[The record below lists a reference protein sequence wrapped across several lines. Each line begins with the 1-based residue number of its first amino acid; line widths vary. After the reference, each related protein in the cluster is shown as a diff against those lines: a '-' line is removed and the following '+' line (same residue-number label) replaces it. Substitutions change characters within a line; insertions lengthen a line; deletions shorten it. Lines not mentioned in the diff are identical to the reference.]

1 MITKSNLVRRGGYIS
16 RIMALPLLFVMV
28 SAFAVKFTNTSK
40 GKPALPFYDPI
51 TVVIDA
57 GHGGSKFTGAAGPNG
72 LLEKDIDLAIAKKIY
87 DLAGTY
93 NVKVIM
99 TRTEDKVVGNAANLK
114 EDLENRAKI
123 TNESKADAFVS
134 IHINAT
140 SEKRTALSGF
150 GADLPTKRNDPQ
162 STALATIM
170 LEGFK
175 NIYTADQ
182 FVTKRQI
189 GIYVLD
195 KAIIPATLITCGYI
209 TNPKDAAFISQPE
222 NQEKIAKNILESLV
236 KYALQNRQA
245 SQPNHISAEY
255 LSKMDPHEVQSVKA
269 DLSQTN
275 GIVYLKNGSTKSFN
289 INEVNEY
296 YKKHNIEGQLKGYLT
311 NVNMVDSVVEITYHP
326 LQAKKGK

>member
-28 SAFAVKFTNTSK
+28 SAFAVKFTNTSN
-40 GKPALPFYDPI
+40 GKPTIPFYDPI

-57 GHGGSKFTGAAGPNG
+57 GHGGQFIGASGGNG
-72 LLEKDIDLAIAKKIY
+72 LLEKNLNLSIAKKIN
-87 DLAGTY
+87 DLSGAY
-93 NVKVIM
+93 NIKVIM
-99 TRTEDKVVGNAANLK
+99 TRTEDKLVGNATNLK
-114 EDLENRAKI
+114 ADLENRVQI
-123 TNESKADAFVS
+123 TNMAKADAFIS
-134 IHINAT
+134 IHVNLAET
-140 SEKRTALSGF
+140 KVTDSSGF
-150 GADLPTKRNDPQ
+150 QAYISNRRSDPGSARLASSLLAGLKEIYKTDDLIKQR
-162 STALATIM
+162 SEGIM
-170 LEGFK
+170 VIDKCNVPAVILE
-175 NIYTADQ
+175 
-182 FVTKRQI
+182 
-189 GIYVLD
+189 
-195 KAIIPATLITCGYI
+195 CGYI
-209 TNPKDAAFISQPE
+209 NNNADAAFVNQPV

-245 SQPNHISAEY
+245 TQPNHISAEY